1 MAEKTKKKAAA
12 KTAKAVKAAPA
23 KKAEVKKAEP
33 VKKVEAKKAA
43 PAKKVEAVKAAPVKK
58 VEAKKAAPVKK
69 AEVKKAAPAKK
80 VAPVKKEAEKQVT
93 VAFIGCGIQA
103 KTVLIPN
110 IIKQKNAVVKAVC
123 DCDKVR
129 REAAAAQVNKYYKD
143 NKKAKLATCS
153 AVADFRDI
161 INDPSISAVCIAT
174 PDHWHAYIA
183 IAAMKAGKDVY
194 CEKPLTY
201 SIEEAQLIMK
211 AEKKYNRIF
220 QSGSMQR
227 SWREFRTACMIVRNG
242 FIGDVKYVDC
252 NYGNASAQDNK
263 DIAKFNANLGGPS
276 HPHRFFCQWDAIA
289 GKNQTVKA
297 EAAPNDDVDWDMWL
311 GPAPWSPYSDQCAPR
326 GEAKFYPMFWRFDDN
341 YGTGYNGDWG
351 AHHLDIAQWG
361 LDLDKSGPVKVICSK
376 EAHSTNPLHGGRR
389 QFGMQFVLE
398 NGTVINHT
406 PFGIWGTVFYGT
418 KGIVAVNR
426 GCIAVWLGKGVKP
439 TAAIRKA
446 IAENK
451 FDKMKCV
458 AFCGG
463 VKYGF
468 DPTQKK
474 DDSLTATLD
483 TFDKYFDLANA
494 KVQLYK
500 SPLQEQNFIDCCIS
514 RETPISPAEV
524 GARVSILC
532 GLCNMSYV
540 YDTGF
545 DWDPVKC
552 EFANGTGDP
561 AWLKRAVYRK
571 DWDIRKL

>member
-1 MAEKTKKKAAA
+1 M
-12 KTAKAVKAAPA
+12 
-23 KKAEVKKAEP
+23 
-33 VKKVEAKKAA
+33 
-43 PAKKVEAVKAAPVKK
+43 
-58 VEAKKAAPVKK
+58 
-69 AEVKKAAPAKK
+69 
-80 VAPVKKEAEKQVT
+80 
-93 VAFIGCGIQA
+93 
-103 KTVLIPN
+103 
-110 IIKQKNAVVKAVC
+110 
-123 DCDKVR
+123 
-129 REAAAAQVNKYYKD
+129 
-143 NKKAKLATCS
+143 ATCKT
-153 AVADFRDI
+153 VADFRDVLA
-161 INDPSISAVCIAT
+161 DPTIDAVCIAT
-174 PDHWHAYIA
+174 PDHWHAYIS

-201 SIEEAQLIMK
+201 SIEEAQLVMK

-242 FIGDVKYVDC
+242 CIGEVKYVDC
-252 NYGNASAQDNK
+252 NYGNASAQNNK
-263 DIAKFNANLGGPS
+263 KIEDFNANLGGPS

-289 GKNQTVKA
+289 KKNQTVKA
-297 EAAPNDDVDWDMWL
+297 ENAPNDDVDWDMWL

-326 GEAKFYPMFWRFDDN
+326 GAAKFYPMFWRFDDN

-361 LDLDKSGPVKVICSK
+361 LDLDKSGPVKIVCSK

-389 QFGMQFVLE
+389 QFGMQFVMA

-426 GCIAVWLGKGVKP
+426 GKIAVWVGKGVKP

-451 FDKMKCV
+451 FDKMECV
-458 AFCGG
+458 GFCGG
-463 VKYGF
+463 VNYGF

-483 TFDKYFDLANA
+483 TFDKYFDLPNA

-500 SPLQEQNFIDCCIS
+500 SPLQEQNFIDCCVS

-545 DWDPVKC
+545 EWDPVNC
-552 EFANGTGDP
+552 TFANGTGDP
-561 AWLKRAVYRK
+561 SWLKRAVYRK
-571 DWDIRKL
+571 GWEIEL